1 MRMLKVSLAGK
12 LTRFTEQYVV
22 LFLMAF
28 FVAILSSCH
37 EDLIEDDG
45 GGEVVPPVEI
55 VTPPV
60 YMLLDGPYE
69 SGVTLTRNEDD
80 SYTIETINGDPWA
93 TASLFEEDVP
103 EECNV
108 LEFEYQTEMGMS
120 NLELFFV
127 DAKTGIDATH
137 SMSAGGV
144 PPSKGWSSFSVRLKK
159 YRQYFNWGKTKDY
172 LRMDFGD
179 QPDNTIQMRNICL
192 RTMNDEEKQEEEEE
206 NNEAVNKE
214 KYEQEIKDYLNKEYD
229 CHITDVA
236 VGENSISIQ
245 GNYTG
250 EGTFFLGEIP
260 TFVDMFKIEKVENKT
275 PLSTSS
281 FNVQL
286 DRYVTIGDYQYDRLL
301 SKWAIFKEGAA
312 KDEIVSHARYANV
325 DKMYVKQSNV
335 EAIPLKSKKGLGGL
349 INHGLLAAD
358 LDDLDIASATINIPI
373 SHFMHL
379 SQQGGDIPHTYG
391 GQTYYFDEGYI
402 KSSFDVV
409 LEQTSAR
416 GISVAGILLVPPT
429 GDAGTLLKHPDFNGV
444 APYTMPNMTTIEAT
458 NCYAAALDFLAER
471 YSAPNMR
478 IAHWIIHNEVDGG
491 SHWTNMGDK
500 PIATFMD
507 TYLRSMRMCYNIVH
521 QYDQHSEV
529 FISFSHGW
537 NIAAGGGWYKV
548 RDMLDFMNQFSE
560 AEGDFFWSL
569 ACHSYP
575 AQLGNPCTWDDEQ
588 ATYSMDTE
596 YVTLKNLEVLDK
608 WVKTARNQYKGT
620 ARRSV
625 WLSEA
630 GTCSPSY
637 KEEDLQNQAA
647 GFAYGWKKINNLDGI
662 SGIQWHSWF
671 DHLGDG
677 ACLGLRKYADE
688 TYNGEIKP
696 VWTTYQNAGTSGE
709 DEYFKQYLSRIGI
722 DSWDGIIHDIP

>member
-1 MRMLKVSLAGK
+1 MENLKAFF
-12 LTRFTEQYVV
+12 TRRPERLLGRCGM

-28 FVAILSSCH
+28 FVMNLSPCN
-37 EDLIEDDG
+37 DDFIEDDG
-45 GGEVVPPVEI
+45 GEVIPPEEI
-55 VTPPV
+55 VIPPV
-60 YMLLDGPYE
+60 YMLLDGPYK
-69 SGVTLTRNEDD
+69 SGVTLTQNEDS
-80 SYTIETINGDPWA
+80 SYTIETTNGDPWA
-93 TASLFEEDVP
+93 TAGLFKEDVP

-120 NLELFFV
+120 NLELFFA
-127 DAKTGIDATH
+127 DAKNGIDATH
-137 SMSAGGV
+137 SMSAGTV
-144 PPSKGWSSFSVRLKK
+144 PASTEWASFSVRLKK
-159 YRQYFNWGKTKDY
+159 YRQEFDWGKVKDY
-172 LRMDFGD
+172 LRLDFGD
-179 QPDNTIQMRNICL
+179 QPNNIIQMRNIRL
-192 RTMNDEEKQEEEEE
+192 RMMNDEEKQAEEDE
-206 NNEAVNKE
+206 NNEALNKE
-214 KYEQEIKDYLNKEYD
+214 KYEQGIKDYLNKEYD
-229 CHITDVA
+229 CHVTDVV
-236 VGENSISIQ
+236 VGESTISIQ

-260 TFVDMFKIEKVENKT
+260 PFVDMFKVEKVENKT
-275 PLSTSS
+275 PLSNGS

-286 DRYVTIGDYQYDRLL
+286 DRYVTIGDYEYDRLL
-301 SKWAIFKEGAA
+301 SKWAIYKEGAS

-325 DKMYVKQSNV
+325 DKIHVKQSV

-349 INHGLLAAD
+349 INHGFLASD
-358 LDDLDIASATINIPI
+358 LDDLGIASATINIPI

-379 SQQGGDIPHTYG
+379 SQQEGDIPHTYG
-391 GQTYYFDEGYI
+391 GRTYYFNEGYM
-402 KSSFDVV
+402 KSSFDAV
-409 LEQTSAR
+409 LAQTSER

-429 GDAGTLLKHPDFNGV
+429 GDAGTLLKHPDFNGI
-444 APYTMPNMTTIEAT
+444 APYTMPNMTTIEST

-471 YSAPNMR
+471 YSDPNMR

-507 TYLRSMRMCYNIVH
+507 TYLRSMRMCYNIAH

-560 AEGDFFWSL
+560 SEGDFFWSL

-608 WVKTARNQYKGT
+608 WVSLSSNKYKGT
-620 ARRSV
+620 VKRSV

-637 KEEDLQNQAA
+637 SDNDLQDQAA

-662 SGIQWHSWF
+662 DGIQWHSWF

-677 ACLGLRKYADE
+677 ACLGLRKYTEAPH
-688 TYNGEIKP
+688 NGEAKP
-696 VWTTYQNAGTSGE
+696 VWTTYQKADTDEE
-709 DEYFKQYLSRIGI
+709 DDYFEQYLSRIGI
-722 DSWDGIIHDIP
+722 DSWEGIIQDIP

>member
-1 MRMLKVSLAGK
+1 MENLKAFF
-12 LTRFTEQYVV
+12 TRRPERLLERCGM

-28 FVAILSSCH
+28 FVMNLSSCN
-37 EDLIEDDG
+37 DDFIEDDG
-45 GGEVVPPVEI
+45 GEVIPPEEI

-60 YMLLDGPYE
+60 YMLLDGPYK
-69 SGVTLTRNEDD
+69 SGVTLTQNEDS
-80 SYTIETINGDPWA
+80 SYTIETTNGDPWA
-93 TASLFEEDVP
+93 TAGLFKEDVP

-120 NLELFFV
+120 NLELFFA
-127 DAKTGIDATH
+127 DAKNGIDATH
-137 SMSAGGV
+137 SMSAGTV
-144 PPSKGWSSFSVRLKK
+144 PASTEWASFSVRLKK
-159 YRQYFNWGKTKDY
+159 YRQEFDWGK
-172 LRMDFGD
+172 
-179 QPDNTIQMRNICL
+179 
-192 RTMNDEEKQEEEEE
+192 
-206 NNEAVNKE
+206 V
-214 KYEQEIKDYLNKEYD
+214 KDYLNKEYD
-229 CHITDVA
+229 CHVTDVV
-236 VGENSISIQ
+236 VGESTISIQ

-260 TFVDMFKIEKVENKT
+260 PFVDMFKVEKVENKT
-275 PLSTSS
+275 PLSNGS

-286 DRYVTIGDYQYDRLL
+286 DRYVTIGDYEYDRLL
-301 SKWAIFKEGAA
+301 SKWAIYKEGAS
-312 KDEIVSHARYANV
+312 KDEIVSHARYASV
-325 DKMYVKQSNV
+325 DKIHVKQSV

-349 INHGLLAAD
+349 INHGFLASD
-358 LDDLDIASATINIPI
+358 LDALDIASATINIPI

-379 SQQGGDIPHTYG
+379 SQQEGDIPHTYG
-391 GQTYYFDEGYI
+391 GRTYYFNEGYM
-402 KSSFDVV
+402 KSSFDAV
-409 LEQTSAR
+409 LEQTSER

-429 GDAGTLLKHPDFNGV
+429 GDAGTLLKHPDFNGI
-444 APYTMPNMTTIEAT
+444 APYTMPNMTTIEST

-471 YSAPNMR
+471 YSDPNMR

-507 TYLRSMRMCYNIVH
+507 TYLRSMRMCYNIAH

-560 AEGDFFWSL
+560 SEGDFFWSL

-608 WVKTARNQYKGT
+608 WVSLSSNKYKGT
-620 ARRSV
+620 VKRSV

-637 KEEDLQNQAA
+637 SDNDLQDQAA

-662 SGIQWHSWF
+662 DGIQWHSWF

-677 ACLGLRKYADE
+677 ACLGLRKYTEAPH
-688 TYNGEIKP
+688 NGEAKP
-696 VWTTYQNAGTSGE
+696 VWTTYQKADTDEE
-709 DEYFKQYLSRIGI
+709 DDYFEQYLSRIGI
-722 DSWDGIIHDIP
+722 DSWEGIIQDIP